1 MFRLQSSIPLR
12 LNLFWLA
19 VACCV
24 VAQFEILR
32 FALKTA
38 RASNSSVPT
47 PSRWS
52 EVLWTLVPAVGLAVV
67 LAFTWHAI
75 ASHRPTASLGPA
87 PQAPVIVEHPS

>member
-1 MFRLQSSIPLR
+1 LR

-87 PQAPVIVEHPS
+87 PQTSVIVEHPS